1 MIAPRQKNASGRQIK
16 RLVLP
21 LLAIGLIMWCFN
33 TFSRNR
39 IPETEDFTYQDM
51 QKLSTLIS
59 KQQQQLQQEQKEN
72 AVFVVLARNDDRIG
86 IRNAMRQL
94 EDRFNKKYNY
104 PYVFLND
111 EPFDDDFIEY
121 TSGLAS
127 GETHYGL
134 VDESMWGYPDWI
146 DQEKARQGREA
157 MEEEDVPYGDSE
169 SYRHMCR

>member
-1 MIAPRQKNASGRQIK
+1 MIAPRQKNVSGRQIK

-33 TFSRNR
+33 TFTGNR
-39 IPETEDFTYQDM
+39 ISETKDFTYQDM
-51 QKLSTLIS
+51 QKLSTLIA
-59 KQQQQLQQEQKEN
+59 KQQQQLQQEQREN

-94 EDRFNKKYNY
+94 EDRFNNKYNY

-127 GETHYGL
+127 GEVHYGL
-134 VDESMWGYPDWI
+134 IDESMWGYPDWI
-146 DQEKARQGREA
+146 DQEKAQRGREA
-157 MEEEDVPYGDSE
+157 MEEEDIPYGESE

>member
-1 MIAPRQKNASGRQIK
+1 
-16 RLVLP
+16 
-21 LLAIGLIMWCFN
+21 MWCFHSYFN
-33 TFSRNR
+33 NR
-39 IPETEDFTYQDM
+39 IPESAEFTYQDM
-51 QKLSTLIS
+51 QKLSTLIA
-59 KQQQQLQQEQKEN
+59 KQQQQLQHEQREN
-72 AVFVVLARNDDRIG
+72 AVFVVLARNDDRSG

-94 EDRFNKKYNY
+94 EDRFNSKYNY

-127 GETHYGL
+127 GETYYGL
-134 VDESMWGYPDWI
+134 IDESMWGYPEYI

-157 MEEEDVPYGDSE
+157 MAEEEIPYGDSE